1 MMNSFWDNIIEQ
13 NKVKQ
18 ELQKICKT
26 RRVPHAFIFYG
37 PDGVGKFNTAIQ
49 FIKSFL
55 ITDRNFDSNLLPRYE
70 ELNEPYLKLI
80 FPLPRGKNES
90 GDDSA
95 IDKLP
100 KNVIEEIQE
109 KIKEKKKNP
118 YLPLQ
123 IEDGNQI
130 RINNIRDI
138 RKFVNISSDEFYQF
152 ILILNAHL
160 MNEQAQNALLKTL
173 EEPPEKVIII
183 LLTSNKDAL
192 LPTVQSRCRL
202 INFEPL
208 SIDSVAMI
216 LNKYFS
222 IDKKTAKKVSNFTN
236 GSIIQ
241 GLKLA
246 QYDLDKMLNL
256 IIDFLRNSFSKRY
269 QAAIKSLTTFR
280 NEFGE
285 DQIIFFLELIK
296 LWLLDAMR
304 SRKNITKYSFDEF
317 KDTFQKFNQKYP
329 NANYTKAIYNLDKLQ
344 SYYQRNLNLNVFY
357 LNIIFE
363 LVSVSKRL

>member
-1 MMNSFWDNIIEQ
+1 MKSYWDNIIEQ

-55 ITDRNFDSNLLPRYE
+55 SSDNKFNSNLISRYE
-70 ELNEPYLKLI
+70 DLNEPYIKLI
-80 FPLPRGKNES
+80 FPLPRGENES
-90 GDDSA
+90 GDDSP
-95 IDKLP
+95 IEKLP
-100 KNVIEEIQE
+100 KSVIEEIQNKINE
-109 KIKEKKKNP
+109 KRKNP
-118 YLPLQ
+118 YLPIQ

-138 RKFVNISSDEFYQF
+138 RKFVNISSDNLYQF
-152 ILILNAHL
+152 ILILDAHL

-183 LLTSNKDAL
+183 LITSNKDLL
-192 LPTVQSRCRL
+192 LPTVQSRCRI

-208 SIDSVAMI
+208 SIESVTMI
-216 LNKYFS
+216 LNKYFN
-222 IDKKTAKKVSNFTN
+222 IEKNLAKKVSYFTN

-246 QYDLDKMLNL
+246 QYDLDKMLNMT
-256 IIDFLRNSFSKRY
+256 IYFLRNSFSKRY
-269 QAAIKSLTTFR
+269 QSAVKNLINFT
-280 NEFGE
+280 NEFGQ
-285 DQIIFFLELIK
+285 DQISFFINLVK
-296 LWLLDAMR
+296 LWLVDAMR
-304 SRKNITKYSFDEF
+304 ERKKITEYSFVEF
-317 KDTFQKFNQKYP
+317 KDTFQKYNLKYP
-329 NANYTKAIYNLDKLQ
+329 NANFITVINNLDKLQ